1 MLAHP
6 INATEFEAV
15 CPTLPCKDLSA
26 YRVESRLGGGGF
38 SHVVLAREA
47 HPVDAASGDKDWALK
62 LIPATD
68 AQCLADVDRAPLILT
83 EARIH
88 LLMSSEPSVLPC
100 VEAFKSVFA
109 DEMGNGGARGG
120 DAGRATYMAVLRMPV
135 AACSV
140 EEWLFSAA
148 PAAPAACQNMSGGPR
163 GGHVDETEVLTVW
176 VQMVNAVHRCHAHGV
191 VHHDV
196 KLPNFLMDAR
206 GKVQIMDFGLACV
219 EGVTPRAIAG
229 TPWTMSPAGFK
240 HGDDG
245 RAGDWWSLGVV
256 LYQLLQGGC
265 WPFKSCWW
273 PWQKG
278 GGQRMEDAIRKA
290 VLSGRISW
298 HRNGGAGVSEGCKA
312 LIRGLLQPDPN
323 RRWQLRQ
330 VLACEVVTP
339 EMLTGVGARF
349 PELQQDMQA
358 LLALQRRARG
368 VKALG
373 SDGGAAAATAAG
385 AMPHPSIAH
394 MAAGVKAGAAS
405 LLAAAAAAASHA
417 PHWPGGAG
425 GRHLPD
431 GGSYQPLLSDGSS
444 AAGTMSPATASF
456 MGAASATRP
465 APQTA
470 TPAQRQAAN
479 VQPQQQQQRQQQQ
492 QQQQQ
497 QQPQKP
503 AHVDDLLLLF
513 GDVPNAHPSPPP
525 TPPSASRAQAFPGDE
540 LGRTSNKPP
549 HPSRHG
555 SQGSAALRH
564 ACTTGSLADA
574 AAADPAASS
583 PSGAHHRHHASSLDP
598 PSDAGGAPLD
608 SAAAGG
614 VSGSALSGASLS
626 PSGRLSHPALGGG
639 GGDGG
644 GGGGGGGSAAQLPL
658 RGSRTS
664 LQDLFGPHSHVP
676 MGPRHNILERLSSHH
691 PASGAAAGAG
701 AHGPP
706 AHQHQQ
712 RVLSGGALGGLL
724 GSAADLFGGLGG
736 GVAGRPTPRRRS
748 WGPLAEPLTVDV
760 GGGGGS
766 LPGAAAGSH
775 ELLHSPSSWVPPP
788 PEAFHRVSAGS
799 RRRSDAGSAA
809 GGGGGG
815 SGSPGLRHG
824 GPPRSRSFVARAKA
838 LFTDCLPGKK
848 SSMVLYDVYEEVG
861 EEEEYAGL
869 QS

>member
-1 MLAHP
+1 M
-6 INATEFEAV
+6 
-15 CPTLPCKDLSA
+15 SA
-26 YRVESRLGGGGF
+26 
-38 SHVVLAREA
+38 
-47 HPVDAASGDKDWALK
+47 
-62 LIPATD
+62 
-68 AQCLADVDRAPLILT
+68 
-83 EARIH
+83 
-88 LLMSSEPSVLPC
+88 EPSVLPC
-100 VEAFKSVFA
+100 VEAFKSVYA
-109 DEMGNGGARGG
+109 DEMGGGGGSGG
-120 DAGRATYMAVLRMPV
+120 DASRATYMAVLRMPV

-163 GGHVDETEVLTVW
+163 GGQVDETEVLTVW

-290 VLSGRISW
+290 VLAGRIGW
-298 HRNGGAGVSEGCKA
+298 HRNGTAGVSEGCKT

-330 VLACEVVTP
+330 VLASEVVTP
-339 EMLTGVGARF
+339 EILTGIGARF

-358 LLALQRRARG
+358 LLALQRRSRG
-368 VKALG
+368 VQALG
-373 SDGGAAAATAAG
+373 SDGGAAAAATGPPPA
-385 AMPHPSIAH
+385 IAH

-425 GRHLPD
+425 GRHVPD
-431 GGSYQPLLSDGSS
+431 GSSYQPLLSDGSS
-444 AAGTMSPATASF
+444 AAGILTPATASY
-456 MGAASATRP
+456 MGRAPAAASATGP
-465 APQTA
+465 GTA
-470 TPAQRQAAN
+470 AAPAQAQAASATQ
-479 VQPQQQQQRQQQQ
+479 QPQQQQQ
-492 QQQQQ
+492 
-497 QQPQKP
+497 QPRKP
-503 AHVDDLLLLF
+503 SHVDDLLLLF
-513 GDVPNAHPSPPP
+513 DDDVPNAHPSPPP
-525 TPPSASRAQAFPGDE
+525 TPPSASVSRAYPDE
-540 LGRTSNKPP
+540 LGGTSGHANDTKLPHP
-549 HPSRHG
+549 HTHPSRQG
-555 SQGSAALRH
+555 SQGSATLRH

-574 AAADPAASS
+574 AAAGPAGSS
-583 PSGAHHRHHASSLDP
+583 VTGAQQHRHYGSSLDP
-598 PSDAGGAPLD
+598 PSAAGGAPVD
-608 SAAAGG
+608 SVATG
-614 VSGSALSGASLS
+614 VLNGSALSGASLS
-626 PSGRLSHPALGGG
+626 PSGRPSQPGARS
-639 GGDGG
+639 GDGA
-644 GGGGGGGSAAQLPL
+644 GGGGGSVTHLPL

-664 LQDLFGPHSHVP
+664 LQDLFGMHPSVP
-676 MGPRHNILERLSSHH
+676 LGPRRNILERLSNPHH
-691 PASGAAAGAG
+691 HHRQPQQQ
-701 AHGPP
+701 
-706 AHQHQQ
+706 HQQQQ

-724 GSAADLFGGLGG
+724 GSAADLMAGLGG
-736 GVAGRPTPRRRS
+736 GAAGRPAPRRGS

-760 GGGGGS
+760 GGFGGS
-766 LPGAAAGSH
+766 GTLPGAAAGSH

-788 PEAFHRVSAGS
+788 PEAFHRLSAGS
-799 RRRSDAGSAA
+799 WRRSDS
-809 GGGGGG
+809 GGPGGPGGGG
-815 SGSPGLRHG
+815 SASPGLRHG

-838 LFTDCLPGKK
+838 LFSDCLPGKK
-848 SSMVLYDVYEEVG
+848 SAMVLYDVYEEAG
-861 EEEEYAGL
+861 EETEYAGL